1 MNKRFG
7 NTSHR
12 ILRVNELIKR
22 EISEIIQQLDW
33 SENGLENLALTITE
47 VECSRDIR
55 IARVFFIPVGRK
67 NSKQI
72 EEALE
77 GKKNIIRR
85 HLGKKVHLKYVPELR
100 FIEDNSFEEFRKTS
114 ELLKTLD

>member
-1 MNKRFG
+1 M
-7 NTSHR
+7 
-12 ILRVNELIKR
+12 
-22 EISEIIQQLDW
+22 
-33 SENGLENLALTITE
+33 
-47 VECSRDIR
+47 
-55 IARVFFIPVGRK
+55 FFIPVGRK

-100 FIEDNSFEEFRKTS
+100 FIEANS
-114 ELLKTLD
+114 L